1 MNIAIFRTAAFA
13 ALIGSPALA
22 ADQKFQGELDP
33 MPHDNSTRTIVVG
46 SGIVT
51 GMLSGNQLTLSG
63 KFSGLSSPATGAH
76 LNRGLAL
83 GVPGAAIAA
92 LDATKAVQGT
102 ISGTV
107 RLSRDAIAA
116 LKKNALYVELD
127 SERAPQGNSWG
138 WLQALDGQ
146 NVREGKE

>member
-1 MNIAIFRTAAFA
+1 MNIAIVRTAAFA

-63 KFSGLSSPATGAH
+63 KFSGLSSPATGAIVHIFALTRRRLLLGENAHRPVH
-76 LNRGLAL
+76 LRTCVHAGKRQGRTCDRQKFRGAVHLFFPLTHILA
-83 GVPGAAIAA
+83 I
-92 LDATKAVQGT
+92 Q
-102 ISGTV
+102 
-107 RLSRDAIAA
+107 RL
-116 LKKNALYVELD
+116 
-127 SERAPQGNSWG
+127 
-138 WLQALDGQ
+138 
-146 NVREGKE
+146 